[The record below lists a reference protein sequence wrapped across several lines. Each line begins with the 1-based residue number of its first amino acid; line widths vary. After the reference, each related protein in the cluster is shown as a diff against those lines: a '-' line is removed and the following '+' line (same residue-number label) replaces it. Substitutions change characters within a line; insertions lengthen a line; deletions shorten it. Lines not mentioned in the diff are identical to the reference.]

1 MKVIRRYNMDMIER
15 ALINI
20 FKEENR
26 AVIDITDNTVT
37 VGGLK
42 EITYN
47 YTVEGDIITITN
59 KLGAKV
65 YEKSIRSYQDLNVY
79 VTMD

>member
-1 MKVIRRYNMDMIER
+1 MYSIEK
-15 ALINI
+15 ALTNI

-42 EITYN
+42 EVTYS

>member
-1 MKVIRRYNMDMIER
+1 MDMIER